1 MDEANFIRVDGVGGE
16 HVPVDGNYLFDADFF
31 GELERLAD
39 GHVAD
44 DAAAATEEVVL
55 VDREE
60 GGVDGAF
67 GGEGVE
73 NFLADEGVASEV
85 NTFAVV
91 VEQVADVAQVAVGVA
106 GDLGVRGGG
115 GADSQAR
122 GEFAPVFF
130 GTQDTFFG
138 DAPAAEDLNDRLRS
152 EKAGLR
158 GSGCERGDGVW
169 VAVVDVLV
177 GKQYPV
183 GVADRLR
190 RKWDGNEP
198 SEVGGV
204 EFLDGVGEVG
214 VEVEGGAR
222 ETEPAAGLAEKPH

>member
-31 GELERLAD
+31 GELKRLAD

-85 NTFAVV
+85 YELSAV
-91 VEQVADVAQVAVGVA
+91 VEQVAYVAEVAVDIA
-106 GDLGVRGGG
+106 GDLRVRSGN
-115 GADSQAR
+115 
-122 GEFAPVFF
+122 
-130 GTQDTFFG
+130 GT
-138 DAPAAEDLNDRLRS
+138 DL
-152 EKAGLR
+152 
-158 GSGCERGDGVW
+158 
-169 VAVVDVLV
+169 
-177 GKQYPV
+177 
-183 GVADRLR
+183 
-190 RKWDGNEP
+190 
-198 SEVGGV
+198 
-204 EFLDGVGEVG
+204 
-214 VEVEGGAR
+214 
-222 ETEPAAGLAEKPH
+222 